1 MRLGKTHDHIEL
13 ILKSMQMD
21 DFFLRN
27 ILTFY
32 NVNQAL
38 YLLLDNI
45 LWLNS
50 IGIISLKYKEKQLNK
65 YCNNFWLY
73 STIINLLRDLYDL
86 KNVIQIEKLKSKEYS
101 STDRYVLN
109 ESSGAY
115 TSYLYSNSGNLSTKK
130 MVICFLR
137 FAKIICFN
145 KRNHPL
151 IIDTIK
157 NLFDVFLPF
166 SNLGYVNIS
175 HGIQGFVGLIS
186 SLLSILVLW
195 DSKYK
200 LTP

>member
-13 ILKSMQMD
+13 ILTSMQMD

-86 KNVIQIEKLKSKEYS
+86 KNEERSE
-101 STDRYVLN
+101 
-109 ESSGAY
+109 
-115 TSYLYSNSGNLSTKK
+115 
-130 MVICFLR
+130 
-137 FAKIICFN
+137 
-145 KRNHPL
+145 
-151 IIDTIK
+151 IDTVKTILIAR
-157 NLFDVFLPF
+157 LFSSF
-166 SNLGYVNIS
+166 STL
-175 HGIQGFVGLIS
+175 
-186 SLLSILVLW
+186 
-195 DSKYK
+195 
-200 LTP
+200 